1 MGAAPMTIG
10 AILHGR
16 SGAVISARP
25 ADSVRAVVDL
35 LAQNRIGA
43 VPVVEGDAVV
53 GIFSERDIVR
63 LLSSYGPDA
72 LDRTLDDV
80 MTKSPVTCDSNMAVI
95 GALSQMTQKRIRH
108 LPVVDGGKMVGFV
121 SIGDLVKY
129 RIDRIEAEAAAM
141 RDYIAS

>member
-1 MGAAPMTIG
+1 MTIG
-10 AILHGR
+10 AILR
-16 SGAVISARP
+16 DRTGAVISAGP
-25 ADSVRAVVDL
+25 NDTVRTVVDL

-43 VPVVEGDAVV
+43 VPVVEGDKIV

-63 LLSSYGPDA
+63 LLSSYGPET
-72 LDRTLDDV
+72 LDRSLEEV

-108 LPVVDGGKMVGFV
+108 LPVVDGGRLVGFV

>member
-1 MGAAPMTIG
+1 MTIG
-10 AILHGR
+10 AILR
-16 SGAVISARP
+16 DRTGAVISAGP
-25 ADSVRAVVDL
+25 NDTVRTVVDL

-43 VPVVEGDAVV
+43 VPVVEGDKIV

-63 LLSSYGPDA
+63 LLSSYGPET
-72 LDRTLDDV
+72 LDRSLEEV
-80 MTKSPVTCDSNMAVI
+80 MTKSPVTCDSSMAVI

-108 LPVVDGGKMVGFV
+108 LPVVDGGRLVGFV

>member
-1 MGAAPMTIG
+1 MTIG
-10 AILHGR
+10 AILRGR
-16 SGAVISARP
+16 SGPVISAQP
-25 ADSVRAVVDL
+25 DDTVRAVADL

-43 VPVVEGDAVV
+43 VPVVDGDAVV

-63 LLSSYGPDA
+63 LISSYGPDA
-72 LDRTLDDV
+72 LDRRIDDV
-80 MTKSPVTCDSNMAVI
+80 MTKSPVTCEPNMAVI
-95 GALSQMTQKRIRH
+95 AALSQMTQKRIRH
-108 LPVVDGGKMVGFV
+108 LPVVEGGKMVGFV

>member
-1 MGAAPMTIG
+1 MTIG
-10 AILHGR
+10 AILR
-16 SGAVISARP
+16 ERTGAVISAGP
-25 ADSVRAVVDL
+25 NDTVRTVVDL

-43 VPVVEGDAVV
+43 VPVVEGDSIV

-63 LLSSYGPDA
+63 LLSSYGPEA
-72 LDRTLDDV
+72 LDRSLDEV
-80 MTKSPVTCDSNMAVI
+80 MTKSPVTCDPGMAVI

-108 LPVVDGGKMVGFV
+108 LPVIDGGRLVGFI

>member
-1 MGAAPMTIG
+1 MTIG
-10 AILHGR
+10 AILQGR
-16 SGAVISARP
+16 TGTIISAGP
-25 ADSVRAVVDL
+25 SDTVRTVVDL

-43 VPVVEGDAVV
+43 VPVVEGDAIV

-63 LLSSYGPDA
+63 LLSSYGPET
-72 LDRTLDDV
+72 LDRSLDEV
-80 MTKSPVTCDSNMAVI
+80 MTKSPVTCDPSMAVI

-108 LPVVDGGKMVGFV
+108 LPVVDGGRLVGFI

>member
-1 MGAAPMTIG
+1 MTIG
-10 AILHGR
+10 AILR
-16 SGAVISARP
+16 ERTGAVISAGP
-25 ADSVRAVVDL
+25 NDTVRVAVDL

-43 VPVVEGDAVV
+43 VPVVEGDSIV

-63 LLSSYGPDA
+63 LLSSYGPEA
-72 LDRTLDDV
+72 LDRSLDEV
-80 MTKSPVTCDSNMAVI
+80 MTKSPVTCDPGMAVI

-108 LPVVDGGKMVGFV
+108 LPVVEGGRIVGFV

>member
-1 MGAAPMTIG
+1 M
-10 AILHGR
+10 
-16 SGAVISARP
+16 ISARP